1 MISGLDILLIGIFV
15 FLNIYVAIRIRGGKK
30 TFEEYA
36 IGKGIYFSD
45 LTIICTFVASAC
57 SGSMFISDI
66 QQTYI
71 QGLPYIITSL
81 IMFPASYLLY
91 SLFVAPKMTMQSLT
105 IYEHIGYFYG
115 EKVQALLS
123 FLEVCRNI
131 GFIAMQLTVIGVAAK
146 VIFGMG
152 LLGRNII
159 ISLSAIGLAT
169 YSAFGGLR
177 SVSITDIVQGLA
189 FMILILFFAI
199 YIWSATPDHSGFI
212 AQFYENKAR
221 MNLKENFSSV
231 ASTISILAI
240 WSQALVP
247 WFTSRGYQRVVINQG
262 PRRARKNLLS
272 ITLIFTSVSL
282 LLAFISLQLYGVNPN
297 IKNEDEILRFMINQ
311 YSFNGINGALFI
323 ITFAMVISSVDSDAN
338 AVSVLL
344 TNDILPLVNKK
355 FKQKTYNTAVYT
367 TFIVVAIALYFSLNS
382 SDVFK
387 MLMYS
392 SNFTMPICIIMLS
405 NVLGFRT
412 HTNVIWAAIINA
424 FVATVSYSF
433 FMRGTNFAQYA
444 FFPGMCACGASLIL
458 GHLYYTKIKGWK
470 NDKEE
475 PYYDPYTP
483 EQNAALLRRAE
494 TGEWKTAFNKAMDK
508 REFEKKYKEIMIE
521 KMKLTVAEYEEQ
533 KKEKEKEVNQVL
545 ENVRRLIQK
554 DKEKEKNKER
564 GLSNAQ
570 SVIQENKNKEK
581 EKNR

>member
-15 FLNIYVAIRIRGGKK
+15 FLNIAVAIRIRGGRK
-30 TFEEYA
+30 TFGEYA
-36 IGKGIYFSD
+36 IGKGTYFSD
-45 LTIICTFVASAC
+45 LTIICTFVASFC
-57 SGSMFISDI
+57 TGSKFISNI

-91 SLFVAPKMTMQSLT
+91 SLFVAPKMTMQSYT
-105 IYEHIGYFYG
+105 IYEHLGYFYG

-123 FLEVCRNI
+123 FLEVCRDI
-131 GFIAMQLTVIGVAAK
+131 GLIAMQLTVIGVAANA
-146 VIFGMG
+146 IFGVEV
-152 LLGRNII
+152 LGQRVI

-169 YSAFGGLR
+169 YSAFGGLK
-177 SVSITDIVQGLA
+177 SVSITDIVQGLT

-212 AQFYENKAR
+212 AQFYENTSR
-221 MNLKENFSSV
+221 MSLKKNFSSV

-240 WSQALVP
+240 WSQALIP
-247 WFTSRGYQRVVINQG
+247 WYSSSGYQRVVINQG

-282 LLAFISLQLYGVNPN
+282 LLAFISLQLYGVNSNLELKN
-297 IKNEDEILRFMINQ
+297 ILPFMIDK

-323 ITFAMVISSVDSDAN
+323 IIFAMVISTVDTDAN
-338 AVSVLL
+338 VVSVLL
-344 TNDILPLVNKK
+344 TNDVFPVINKK
-355 FKQKTYNTAVYT
+355 FKERTYNTAVYT

-392 SNFTMPICIIMLS
+392 SNFTMPICVITLS

-412 HTNVIWAAIINA
+412 HTNVIWAAIISA

-433 FMRGTNFAQYA
+433 FMRGTGFAQYA

-483 EQNAALLRRAE
+483 EQNAAMLRRAE
-494 TGEWKTAFNKAMDK
+494 TGEWMDKFDKAMDRK
-508 REFEKKYKEIMIE
+508 EFEKKYKEIMIE
-521 KMKLTVAEYEEQ
+521 KMKLTVEEYEEEKQ
-533 KKEKEKEVNQVL
+533 KKEEEVNKTI
-545 ENVRRLIQK
+545 ENVRRVIQK
-554 DKEKEKNKER
+554 DKEKEKDKER

-570 SVIQENKNKEK
+570 SVIHGNKNKEK

>member
-1 MISGLDILLIGIFV
+1 
-15 FLNIYVAIRIRGGKK
+15 
-30 TFEEYA
+30 
-36 IGKGIYFSD
+36 
-45 LTIICTFVASAC
+45 
-57 SGSMFISDI
+57 
-66 QQTYI
+66 
-71 QGLPYIITSL
+71 
-81 IMFPASYLLY
+81 MFPASYLLY

-115 EKVQALLS
+115 EKIQAILS
-123 FLEVCRNI
+123 LLEVCRNI
-131 GFIAMQLTVIGVAAK
+131 GLISMQLTVIGIAANM
-146 VIFGMG
+146 IFGVDV
-152 LLGRNII
+152 LGRNII

-189 FMILILFFAI
+189 FMILIPFFAI

-212 AQFYENKAR
+212 AQFYENKPR
-221 MNLKENFSSV
+221 MSLSKNFSSV

-240 WSQALVP
+240 WSKALVP
-247 WFTSRGYQRVVINQG
+247 WFSTRGYQRVVINKG
-262 PRRARKNLLS
+262 PRRAKKNLLMV
-272 ITLIFTSVSL
+272 TLIFTSVSL

-297 IKNEDEILRFMINQ
+297 LKLNDIFPFMIEH
-311 YSFNGINGALFI
+311 YSFNGINGTLFI
-323 ITFAMVISSVDSDAN
+323 TIFAMVISTVDSDVN

-344 TNDILPLVNKK
+344 TNDILPRVNKK

-382 SDVFK
+382 NDVFK

-392 SNFTMPICIIMLS
+392 SNFTMPICVITLS

-412 HTNVIWAAIINA
+412 HTNVIWAAIISA

-433 FMRGTNFAQYA
+433 FMRGTGFAQYA
-444 FFPGMCACGASLIL
+444 FFPGMCACGASIIL

-483 EQNAALLRRAE
+483 EQNAAMLRRAE
-494 TGEWKTAFNKAMDK
+494 TGEWKTAFNKAMDR

-521 KMKLTVAEYEEQ
+521 KMKLTVEEYEEEKQ
-533 KKEKEKEVNQVL
+533 KKEEEVNKTI
-545 ENVRRLIQK
+545 ENVRKNILDSKKKEEEVNKTIENVRKNILDSK
-554 DKEKEKNKER
+554 KKEKKKEHM
-564 GLSNAQ
+564 
-570 SVIQENKNKEK
+570 E
-581 EKNR
+581 